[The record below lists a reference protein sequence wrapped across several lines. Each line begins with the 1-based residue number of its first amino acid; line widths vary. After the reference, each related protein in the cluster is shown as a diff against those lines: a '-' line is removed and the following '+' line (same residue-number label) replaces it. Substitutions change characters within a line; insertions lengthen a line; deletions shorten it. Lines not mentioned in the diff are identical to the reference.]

1 MGHTYKR
8 VPVGRR
14 VCVTRGVE
22 DGAEGGWYLVGG
34 REIRAGSRGSS
45 NSLRARAIESRG
57 SKCETKRR
65 RTGVNVWDKVNAYG
79 VVSPVRNPLFVV
91 LFKKLASSPRRNVPA
106 NAALSCSSG
115 LAVGNKRED
124 SLLGINMQLMI
135 ICVLIINYLYDVSK
149 MSFTFLKSRKLN
161 QKE

>member
-1 MGHTYKR
+1 MGH
-8 VPVGRR
+8 R

-57 SKCETKRR
+57 SKRETESGRERVGQGKCARGR
-65 RTGVNVWDKVNAYG
+65 FACSQPPFRA
-79 VVSPVRNPLFVV
+79 V

-106 NAALSCSSG
+106 DAALSCSSG
-115 LAVGNKRED
+115 LALGSKREVF
-124 SLLGINMQLMI
+124 SGL
-135 ICVLIINYLYDVSK
+135 
-149 MSFTFLKSRKLN
+149 T
-161 QKE
+161 